1 MKRIGIVVGLT
12 LAVSIALGV
21 IGLQILNAQ
30 APINRTELM
39 KTDLEGM
46 EGEEVKVAV
55 IEWAPGSVAGKHYH
69 PEYEFAYILEG
80 SLIVEPE
87 GQAPVTY
94 GPGQVIYNP
103 LNRVHVAKNASMTEP
118 VKMMQFII
126 SKKGQPAMVPV
137 K

>member
-39 KTDLEGM
+39 KTDLEGI

-55 IEWAPGSVAGKHYH
+55 IEWAPGSVAGKH
-69 PEYEFAYILEG
+69 
-80 SLIVEPE
+80 
-87 GQAPVTY
+87 
-94 GPGQVIYNP
+94 
-103 LNRVHVAKNASMTEP
+103 
-118 VKMMQFII
+118 
-126 SKKGQPAMVPV
+126 
-137 K
+137 